1 MIRSLQSLRGVFTI
15 VIFLS
20 HFPFPLTSAFS
31 IPSDCAV
38 SFFFMLSGF
47 VICAAHE
54 RKMRIREYRFSYFMR
69 DRLLRI
75 YPMYL
80 IYLTAAL
87 AINHFHTYPLQI
99 ISHLLLLQSWI
110 PNPDVYFGLNGVSW
124 FLSTLMFCYLLVFPA
139 VRLATRHSRL
149 YLVILLAAAI
159 IYLAA
164 IPSVPSE
171 LRTWVLYI
179 CPLTRALDFLIGIA
193 LYRIYKKIRPA
204 LESPAIPADC
214 IATVITIIVLAAAPA
229 IDETYTLACWWWI
242 PMSLLI
248 ISFALCDKSR
258 WPLARL
264 AETNLPVSFGNI
276 SFSFYI
282 LHGVVLTVIVRLTGH
297 INPVPPV
304 WVSLGIT
311 FAACT
316 VAAWLSH
323 RYLESNRI
331 FRPKKSEKP
340 HI

>member
-47 VICAAHE
+47 VLCAAHE
-54 RKMRIREYRFSYFMR
+54 RKTGLKKYRFTSFMR

-80 IYLTAAL
+80 ICLTAAL
-87 AINHFHTYPLQI
+87 AINHFHTFPLQI

-124 FLSTLMFCYLLVFPA
+124 FLSTLMFCYMLLFPA
-139 VRLATRHSRL
+139 VMLATRHSRL
-149 YLVILLAAAI
+149 YLVIILAAAI
-159 IYLAA
+159 IYIAL

-171 LRTWVLYI
+171 LRTWTLYI
-179 CPLTRALDFLIGIA
+179 CPLTRAVDFLIGIA
-193 LYRIYKKIRPA
+193 LYQFYKKVRPA
-204 LESPAIPADC
+204 LESPAIPTDC
-214 IATVITIIVLAAAPA
+214 IAAAITITAIAAAPA
-229 IDETYTLACWWWI
+229 IDEIYTLACWWWI

-258 WPLARL
+258 WPMARL
-264 AETNLPVSFGNI
+264 AETDIPVSFGNI

-282 LHGVVLTVIVRLTGH
+282 LHGVVLTVAVRLMGH
-297 INPVPPV
+297 IHPVPSE
-304 WVSLGIT
+304 WISLGIT

-316 VAAWLSH
+316 FAAWLSH

-331 FRPKKSEKP
+331 FRLKKSEKP